1 MAGTGDMAIPLCRTA
16 RKRSAQARSWKPGRR
31 RQPSGA
37 RERWKPDRG
46 ETRVARLDALRARQ
60 RDRPL
65 LRWPGTPE
73 RKVAFTMT
81 PCPRQNTPIPTI
93 PWNTCS
99 SARRPCTNGSTNCS
113 TTPSSTALHAARQ
126 VAGHV
131 PSRQRTRNS
140 LACFDGAE
148 YADISR
154 QPDAAAVKALTR
166 AMWLIYVAPETAI
179 EKLSAPL
186 TREAEQAAKNLPSAK
201 GMIDQIGKRVDRM
214 RRQQP
219 IRCRSTSRASPGTP

>member
-1 MAGTGDMAIPLCRTA
+1 MATAVPVCRTA

-37 RERWKPDRG
+37 RERWTPDRG
-46 ETRVARLDALRARQ
+46 ETRAARLDALRARQ

-81 PCPRQNTPIPTI
+81 LCPRQNTPIPTI

-113 TTPSSTALHAARQ
+113 TAPISTAPHASGLE
-126 VAGHV
+126 VL
-131 PSRQRTRNS
+131 RNS
-140 LACFDGAE
+140 NGLRTMIAMMMAILSGDEAITIPMGKAQPAF
-148 YADISR
+148 ADCP
-154 QPDAAAVKALTR
+154 PDLLK
-166 AMWLIYVAPETAI
+166 P
-179 EKLSAPL
+179 
-186 TREAEQAAKNLPSAK
+186 
-201 GMIDQIGKRVDRM
+201 
-214 RRQQP
+214 
-219 IRCRSTSRASPGTP
+219 